1 MTVTDPD
8 TTDAPNRFLH
18 VVICGSMSAIDE
30 MERLAATLRQD
41 GFVVTTPAREECGL
55 DWNKLTDEETV
66 PLKRAFLNDYFE
78 VIRDCDIVLIANY
91 AKHDIDGYVGANALM
106 EAACGHA
113 LRKPVYFLNPIGA
126 QPCALEAKAV
136 ASGILE
142 GNTCLLKDLA
152 GRSS

>member
-1 MTVTDPD
+1 MTVTDLD
-8 TTDAPNRFLH
+8 TADAPNRFLH

-41 GFVVTTPAREECGL
+41 GCVVTTPAREECNL
-55 DWNKLTDEETV
+55 DWNKLPDEATI
-66 PLKRAFLNDYFE
+66 PLKRAFLNDYFDI
-78 VIRDCDIVLIANY
+78 IRDCDIVLIANY
-91 AKHDIDGYVGANALM
+91 TKHDVDGYIGANALM

-136 ASGILE
+136 ACGILE
-142 GNTCLLKDLA
+142 GNARLLKALA
-152 GRSS
+152 DQSN

>member
-30 MERLAATLRQD
+30 MEGLAATLRQD
-41 GFVVTTPAREECGL
+41 GFIVTTPAREESGL
-55 DWNKLTDEETV
+55 DWNKLSDEETI
-66 PLKRAFLNDYFE
+66 PLKRAFLNDYFD

-91 AKHDIDGYVGANALM
+91 AKHDTDGYIGANALM
-106 EAACGHA
+106 EAACAHA
-113 LRKPVYFLNPIGA
+113 LRKSVYFLNPIGT

-142 GNTCLLKDLA
+142 GNVRLLKSLA
-152 GRSS
+152 DQSR